1 MQTECMR
8 EEESNRGKGSK
19 VFFIHSLVSCPSW
32 GEVVRDSRVSLLH
45 ANYRDVFLFINNLVF
60 GDKENNQCVP
70 F

>member
-8 EEESNRGKGSK
+8 EEESNRGRESK
-19 VFFIHSLVSCPSW
+19 VFHSLVSCPSW
-32 GEVVRDSRVSLLH
+32 GDVVRDFRFRCSTRI
-45 ANYRDVFLFINNLVF
+45 YRDVFLFINNLVF